1 MLKVDTLVHYGPG
14 NYSPK
19 RLARRWAVSS
29 CNVSQ
34 LVPFLVIAVVVVVV
48 VVVIR
53 YNTFIELLQPKS
65 WTVDV
70 DWCLCSGT
78 LVG

>member
-19 RLARRWAVSS
+19 RLARRWADSS
-29 CNVSQ
+29 CDVSQ
-34 LVPFLVIAVVVVVV
+34 LVPFLVIVVVVV

-53 YNTFIELLQPKS
+53 YATFIDMLQPKS
-65 WTVDV
+65 WIVDV
-70 DWCLCSGT
+70 NWCLCSGT